1 MALCRRVALA
11 LTITSALLLGGTL
24 GFWQA
29 DEAGARPRDL
39 LALSPSICL
48 SLLMGDTIPL
58 DCYAM
63 YLPFSL
69 QQVAALIDA
78 DNRAPFGAQDFA
90 PIDLDGNQLHSED
103 GQLFILAFVTDDS
116 PVTFKTSAGM
126 FDRTSLWGDEGVQ
139 WVCDHGDEDCDG
151 DGLRGDGV
159 VVAWLWSCED
169 GNPAASTCS
178 EKSQPGRETIDVEQ
192 DGRTMSLDFTVV
204 GEPHALELVVV
215 EKTIQTGLDAED
227 CPLETTAEGFAAA
240 VGLPEKTMILARALD
255 REDTAV
261 TGAFI
266 SWKTNAR
273 HEGIMASGLT
283 PTLDLD
289 DLGAGTANVLCG
301 TDKPGSV
308 TVTGA
313 IVPLG
318 AYLDGSLCYEGP
330 ACPLQLDPMAE
341 SSDEWVE
348 FTVLGPPASLELAAE
363 PSRFVCDSTA
373 SSAVSAIV
381 TDAEGSLVANGNEVR
396 FDVRALGIAT
406 PITTR
411 TIDGMAV
418 STITP
423 LSASLQGVPV
433 VVTVGNLQ
441 GSVLISCQEAAS
453 PEPPPHLP
461 SPATPSPPSGRIMP
475 PATGSGGYSR

>member
-11 LTITSALLLGGTL
+11 LTITCALLLGGL
-24 GFWQA
+24 PGFWQA

-39 LALSPSICL
+39 LALSPSLCL
-48 SLLMGDTIPL
+48 SLLMGDTVPL

-69 QQVAALIDA
+69 QHVAALIDA
-78 DNRAPFGAQDFA
+78 DNQAPFKAEDFA
-90 PIDLDGNQLHSED
+90 SIDLDANQLHGED
-103 GQLFILAFVTDDS
+103 GQLFILAFVTNDD

-126 FDRTSLWGDEGVQ
+126 FDRTSLWGDEGAE

-151 DGLRGDGV
+151 DGVRGDGV

-169 GNPAASTCS
+169 GNPAAGTCS
-178 EKSQPGRETIDVEQ
+178 ETSEPGAETIDVEQ

-204 GEPHALELVVV
+204 GEPHTLELVVV
-215 EKTIQTGLDAED
+215 EKTIQTGLDAET

-240 VGLPEKTMILARALD
+240 VGLPEKTTILARALD
-255 REDTAV
+255 RDDTAV

-266 SWKTNAR
+266 TWETDAR
-273 HEGIMASGLT
+273 HKGIIASALT
-283 PTLDLD
+283 PTLDLG

-301 TDKPGSV
+301 TDRPGRV

-330 ACPLQLDPMAE
+330 ACPLKLDPMARP
-341 SSDEWVE
+341 SDESAE
-348 FTVLGPPASLELAAE
+348 FTVLGPPAGLELVAE
-363 PSRFVCDSTA
+363 PSAFVCDGTA
-373 SSAVSAIV
+373 SSAVSATV
-381 TDAEGSLVANGNEVR
+381 TDAEGAPVANGNEVR
-396 FDVRALGIAT
+396 FDVRTLGVAT
-406 PITTR
+406 PVMTR
-411 TIDGMAV
+411 TVDGTAV

-441 GSVLISCQEAAS
+441 QSVLISCQEAAS
-453 PEPPPHLP
+453 PGLPPPL
-461 SPATPSPPSGRIMP
+461 PATPSPPSSRIMP